1 MSGLRSFI
9 LFKLLITS
17 WVVYRVWLKT
27 KVFTFFNMFKIS
39 NAAMFTFL
47 QWTGDTI
54 FLVASVLL
62 KTLFC
67 SKSFLHFLHSVASH
81 ILVWEET
88 LTQASTLVCVCDL
101 YIYICV
107 RT

>member
-9 LFKLLITS
+9 LFITS

-67 SKSFLHFLHSVASH
+67 SKSFLHFLHPVASH

-88 LTQASTLVCVCDL
+88 LTQACTLVCVCDL
-101 YIYICV
+101 YIIYICV